1 MEIKSYRDLLVWQKA
16 MALMV
21 ACYKMTDKL
30 PKTEVY
36 TLSSEIRRSA
46 LHIPSFIADGQ
57 GRKNTGEY
65 IQRLGTAYGSLMMLE
80 TQLQAVE
87 MLQFLPNSEIEPLL
101 EKSSEVGKMLNKLIE
116 RLRTGRPDS

>member
-1 MEIKSYRDLLVWQKA
+1 MEVKSYRDLFVWQKA

-46 LHIPSFIADGQ
+46 LHVPSFIADGH

-65 IQRLGTAYGSLMMLE
+65 IQRRGTAYGSLMMLE

-87 MLQFLPNSEIEPLL
+87 LLQFLPLSEIEPLL
-101 EKSSEVGKMLNKLIE
+101 EKSAEVGKMLNKLIQS
-116 RLRTGRPDS
+116 LRSGRPES